1 MNFDFSAEQYM
12 FQESVRA
19 FLDKKFDL
27 AKLRALAESDGSD
40 AQLWNGLLELG
51 AFSMLIPEAHGG
63 LGLSLVDLA
72 LVLEEFGR
80 ALVPPPVA
88 ETIAATDVL
97 VRHATDEQNARLLPR
112 IAEGALKLVP
122 AIAEAQAGKRFV
134 LQGGDCAETLLDCQP
149 AIIANKLKIL
159 LQMSMVLVHAGKRPV
174 VRVGRLAGQYAKPRS
189 KPTEERDG
197 VVLPSY
203 FGDLV
208 NRPEFTPEA
217 RRANQALVDLLG
229 AIAVRK
235 KATPAQIS
243 LAWLLAQKPWIVP
256 IPGTTNPERLDEN
269 IGGAAVVLTS
279 ADLRDIEGATA
290 KIPVE
295 GDRYPERLEKMTGL

>member
-122 AIAEAQAGKRFV
+122 AIAEAQADFDPVSMALTAVPSRNGWSV
-134 LQGGDCAETLLDCQP
+134 SG
-149 AIIANKLKIL
+149 LKIL
-159 LQMSMVLVHAGKRPV
+159 VPQAMSADFMLVGMRF
-174 VRVGRLAGQYAKPRS
+174 GQNGPL
-189 KPTEERDG
+189 G
-197 VVLPSY
+197 L
-203 FGDLV
+203 
-208 NRPEFTPEA
+208 
-217 RRANQALVDLLG
+217 ALVE
-229 AIAVRK
+229 
-235 KATPAQIS
+235 P
-243 LAWLLAQKPWIVP
+243 
-256 IPGTTNPERLDEN
+256 
-269 IGGAAVVLTS
+269 
-279 ADLRDIEGATA
+279 
-290 KIPVE
+290 
-295 GDRYPERLEKMTGL
+295 